1 MAIYRNVSLTF
12 WTDNKVTDDFT
23 SKDKYF
29 FLYLLTNQHTNII
42 GCYEVTTKQM
52 AYDLGMK
59 INEVEELIDRMQ
71 NIHKTIIY
79 SKQTKEMFI
88 KNWYR
93 YNWTKSSKLQKPI
106 IENIKKIKDLELKK
120 LLKEIGYQY
129 GIDTSCIYTTDTV
142 SVTVTDTD
150 INNLYKFIEE
160 ECKYILTGIPIEIN
174 TIKLW
179 HEKNIDRKV
188 LKFAFEEAR
197 RKNKQDINF
206 INGIV
211 KNVLEK
217 LEENKK
223 KEKPVPEWLG
233 KEIKRDEVKLT
244 DEERR
249 ELEDIKRKLG
259 AT

>member
-29 FLYLLTNQHTNII
+29 FLYLLTNPYTNII
-42 GCYEVTTKQM
+42 GCYEISMKQM
-52 AYDLGMK
+52 SNELGMK

-88 KNWYR
+88 RNWYR

-129 GIDTSCIYTTDTV
+129 GIDTSCIYITD
-142 SVTVTDTD
+142 TVTDTD
-150 INNLYKFIEE
+150 SVTDIKSLYKFIEE
-160 ECKYILTGIPIEIN
+160 ECKYILTGIPIEFN

-179 HEKNIDRKV
+179 FDNKVDRKI
-188 LKFAFEEAR
+188 LKYAFDEAK
-197 RKNKQDINF
+197 RKNVRDINF

-211 KNVLEK
+211 RNVLEK
-217 LEENKK
+217 L
-223 KEKPVPEWLG
+223 KEKKQVKEPVPEWFNKQIEK
-233 KEIKRDEVKLT
+233 KEVNEDERQEM
-244 DEERR
+244 EELLR
-249 ELEDIKRKLG
+249 EYR
-259 AT
+259 

>member
-1 MAIYRNVSLTF
+1 MAVYRNISLTF

-29 FLYLLTNQHTNII
+29 FLYLLTNPHTNII
-42 GCYEVTTKQM
+42 GCYEISLKQM
-52 AYDLGMK
+52 SNELDIK

-71 NIHKTIIY
+71 TIHKTIIY

-129 GIDTSCIYTTDTV
+129 GIDTTCINTTDTVTDTV

-160 ECKYILTGIPIEIN
+160 ECKYILTGTPIEIN
-174 TIKLW
+174 TIQLW
-179 HEKNIDRKV
+179 SDKKIDRNIIKY
-188 LKFAFEEAR
+188 AFGEAK
-197 RKNKQDINF
+197 RKNVKDINF
-206 INGIV
+206 INGIIR
-211 KNVLEK
+211 NVLEK
-217 LEENKK
+217 LEKK
-223 KEKPVPEWLG
+223 KQVKEPVPAWFG
-233 KEIKRDEVKLT
+233 KEITKTEATVDERKQM
-244 DEERR
+244 EELLK
-249 ELEDIKRKLG
+249 EFQ
-259 AT
+259 